1 MKTVN
6 VLNQNLITYKHM
18 NRNNKDSKEINVTI
32 NTLVSIVFSEANTKS
47 VHTEEKKTK
56 PHEGLLGDIS
66 FTK

>member
-1 MKTVN
+1 
-6 VLNQNLITYKHM
+6 M

-66 FTK
+66 FTKWK